1 LEVLMD
7 GTSQSID
14 RIRRARK
21 TGPEMMADLDRLPW
35 RLDPHH
41 SVTKSY
47 APGATD
53 VPMDGSSPYTQVADE
68 ALQDMERNAQ
78 DEMAGGSGSA
88 FQQHQYLNAP
98 PYGADDVGTPLST
111 LRNPD
116 AIGHSRLDEDDW
128 ERKQTG
134 LSSQDWEES
143 GLGMNNQDRMRA
155 MSEQRVAA
163 DKAQFDQNA
172 AIEARRAPVR
182 EQSDREFA
190 EWEAGKQGRM
200 DSAAQE
206 REAFHNERRAKK
218 AQQDAADSEAGLQA
232 KLGAD
237 LTPAPNFVFD
247 PVQKQANLA
256 AEKENDKITK
266 AAKADQKIYDKDFG
280 SLPVESTP
288 MEAPL
293 PGEETLPPAVAGW
306 AQRRAERGQGGLNAL
321 RARYHRE
328 VPEDARSGSDL
339 HNFEGWLAR
348 NGIKPDMSVMDAMPI
363 LNGLSPMDAGHVDRR
378 KEQYINTMMKRHAA
392 EMAQSGVTEQQL
404 RAAYEGGVKADA
416 IQRANAEID
425 RAFPGIT
432 PEERK
437 QRLEKMVPEYMT
449 NGDPILTGSRAV
461 NKMFVTGFK
470 NTRDQQI
477 ALNHKKHID
486 QRNRANSFG
495 VPVGTVQFFDSLQA
509 AKTPEERQNIFM
521 LAHSRHPH
529 MGYDK
534 VAAMLMKGEIDNDAM
549 TRWAQTMG
557 GNAKPNPI
565 DQVGANNNLI
575 SNGPLTPATLAQAHA
590 EASRE
595 NQGAKPAELRAVI
608 ANRML
613 PAIRRHVASGKPWD
627 IHATT
632 TASQVLSTEPADFAF
647 QIGLP
652 PNDPRVGQLYQ
663 QIHGRPLPQGWINQA
678 LTGIGQWFTM
688 GGNQAQAGEIPPDV
702 KAWGGGT

>member
-1 LEVLMD
+1 M
-7 GTSQSID
+7 
-14 RIRRARK
+14 
-21 TGPEMMADLDRLPW
+21 
-35 RLDPHH
+35 
-41 SVTKSY
+41 
-47 APGATD
+47 
-53 VPMDGSSPYTQVADE
+53 
-68 ALQDMERNAQ
+68 
-78 DEMAGGSGSA
+78 
-88 FQQHQYLNAP
+88 
-98 PYGADDVGTPLST
+98 
-111 LRNPD
+111 
-116 AIGHSRLDEDDW
+116 
-128 ERKQTG
+128 
-134 LSSQDWEES
+134 
-143 GLGMNNQDRMRA
+143 
-155 MSEQRVAA
+155 AA
-163 DKAQFDQNA
+163 DKAKFDQNA
-172 AIEARRAPVR
+172 AVEARRNAAR
-182 EQSDREFA
+182 QQSDKDFA
-190 EWEAGKQGRM
+190 DWQSGQADRIAQAE
-200 DSAAQE
+200 QE
-206 REAFHNERRAKK
+206 RQAIHSERK
-218 AQQDAADSEAGLQA
+218 ASQARQNAADSEAGLQA

-237 LTPAPNFVFD
+237 LTPASNFTFD
-247 PVQKQANLA
+247 PVQRTADVVANQENHDVKEA
-256 AEKENDKITK
+256 AER
-266 AAKADQKIYDKDFG
+266 DQERYEEDFG
-280 SLPVESTP
+280 NLPVESTP

-404 RAAYEGGVKADA
+404 RAAYESGVKADK
-416 IQRANAEID
+416 
-425 RAFPGIT
+425 T
-432 PEERK
+432 
-437 QRLEKMVPEYMT
+437 
-449 NGDPILTGSRAV
+449 GDPILAGSRAV

-534 VAAMLMKGEIDNDAM
+534 VAAMLMKGEIDNDAL
-549 TRWAQTMG
+549 TRWAQGMG
-557 GNAKPNPI
+557 NNAKPNPI

-595 NQGAKPAELRAVI
+595 NPNAKPAELRAII

-613 PAIRRHVASGKPWD
+613 PSIRTHVTSGKPWD

-663 QIHGRPLPQGWINQA
+663 QIHGRPVPQGWFGQA
-678 LTGIGQWFTM
+678 MNGIGQWFTM
-688 GGNQAQAGEIPPDV
+688 GGNQAQAAPVGEVPPDV
-702 KAWGGGT
+702 TAWGGGT